1 MVPSVSSSVSAIK
14 AAFTMME
21 ASANNTAN
29 ADTAGYK
36 KDKVSLNEGKGV
48 GVVAKVEKSNEPG
61 QKIKDSYGNVA
72 EASNVNYTE
81 EAATQIQA
89 KNMAALNVA
98 VLKTQDEMEKNLIDI
113 FA

>member
-1 MVPSVSSSVSAIK
+1 MIPSLSSSASAIR
-14 AAFTMME
+14 AALTMME

-36 KDKVSLNEGKGV
+36 KDKVSLNEGKNV

-61 QKIKDSYGNVA
+61 PKIKDSYGNVV
-72 EASNVNYTE
+72 EASNVSYTE
-81 EAATQIQA
+81 EVATQIQA
-89 KNMAALNVA
+89 KNMVALNAA
-98 VLKTQDEMEKNLIDI
+98 VLKTEDEMQKNLIDV

>member
-1 MVPSVSSSVSAIK
+1 
-14 AAFTMME
+14 MME

-36 KDKVSLNEGKGV
+36 KDRVSLSEGKGV

-61 QKIKDSYGNVA
+61 QKIKDAYGNMV
-72 EASNVNYTE
+72 EASNVDYVE
-81 EAATQIQA
+81 EAATQIEA
-89 KNMAALNVA
+89 KNMVALNTA
-98 VLKTQDEMEKNLIDI
+98 VLKTQDEMQKSLIDV

>member
-1 MVPSVSSSVSAIK
+1 MIPSISSSASAIRV
-14 AAFTMME
+14 ALTMME

-36 KDKVSLNEGKGV
+36 KDKVSLNESKNV
-48 GVVAKVEKSNEPG
+48 GVVAKTEKSNEPG
-61 QKIKDSYGNVA
+61 PKIKDSYGNAV

-81 EAATQIQA
+81 EVAAQIQA
-89 KNMAALNVA
+89 KNMAALNAA
-98 VLKTQDEMEKNLIDI
+98 VLKTADEMEKNLIDV

>member
-1 MVPSVSSSVSAIK
+1 
-14 AAFTMME
+14 MME

-48 GVVAKVEKSNEPG
+48 GVVAKVEKSNESGP
-61 QKIKDSYGNVA
+61 KIKDSYGNVV
-72 EASNVNYTE
+72 EASNVDYVE
-81 EAATQIQA
+81 EAATQIEA

-98 VLKTQDEMEKNLIDI
+98 VLKTEDEMQKNLIDV